1 MKIASIAGAHLDF
14 ILAMPISQRLR
25 RHHTE
30 VLIYPGRHNDFH
42 VSRIYAEHLALT
54 APDLNLDVNLSD
66 CETAAPL
73 LLSRVEKA
81 LLEHQPDLVIVRGE
95 TTLTLVTALAAN
107 RLRFPLARIDGGRRA
122 YTKQAPEELAR
133 LVADR
138 LADIVFCSSVAA
150 RQRLAA
156 EGIVDGVHIS
166 GDILGDVV
174 RQYLPAAEKRSSI
187 LSRVGLYP
195 GYYVL
200 AILNRLDTLNNPV
213 RLRGIVSA
221 LNAIREP
228 IVLPSQPAARL
239 AIEKLGLTLS
249 PHILSIEPLAY
260 LDQLMLASRARAIVT
275 DDDQIQREAYFLSIP
290 CITVRETTESPETV
304 DTGWNRVVG
313 TQPDQIIATVRD
325 FAPPLDH
332 VPVLGDGCAADRIVE
347 VLERERIE
355 YSQNYGRVPIS
366 LMSLP
371 LAL

>member
-25 RHHTE
+25 RHHIE

-42 VSRIYAEHLALT
+42 MSRLYAEHLALT
-54 APDLNLDVNLSD
+54 SPDINLDVNLSD

-107 RLRFPLARIDGGRRA
+107 RLHFPLVRIDGGRRA
-122 YTKQAPEELAR
+122 YTKHAPEEMAR

-138 LADIVFCSSVAA
+138 LADMVFCSSAA
-150 RQRLAA
+150 AQQRLAA
-156 EGIVDGVHIS
+156 EGIVDGVHLS
-166 GDILGDVV
+166 GDILADVV
-174 RQYLPAAEKRSSI
+174 RQYLPLAETRSSI
-187 LSRVGLYP
+187 LSRVGLCP

-200 AILNRLDTLNNPV
+200 AILNHLDTLDNPV
-213 RLRGIVSA
+213 RVRGIVSA

-228 IVLPSQPAARL
+228 IVLPSHPQTRP
-239 AIEKLGLTLS
+239 AIEKLGLALA
-249 PHILSIEPLAY
+249 PHILLIDPVAY
-260 LDQLMLASRARAIVT
+260 LDQLMLVSRARAILT
-275 DDDQIQREAYFLSIP
+275 DDDQIQREAYYLSIP

-304 DTGWNRVVG
+304 EAGWNRLVG
-313 TQPDQIIATVRD
+313 MQPDQIIATVRD
-325 FAPPLDH
+325 FAPPVDH
-332 VPVLGDGCAADRIVE
+332 PPVLGDGCAADRIVG
-347 VLERERIE
+347 VIERERIE